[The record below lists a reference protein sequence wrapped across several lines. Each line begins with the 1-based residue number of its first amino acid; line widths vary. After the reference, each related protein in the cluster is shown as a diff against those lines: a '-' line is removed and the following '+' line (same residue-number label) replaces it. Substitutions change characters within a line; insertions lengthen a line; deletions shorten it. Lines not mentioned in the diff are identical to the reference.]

1 MKNES
6 YYAKIFARYYDAFMY
21 RLERTILLKK
31 RKRLLS
37 SLEGNILEIGSGT
50 GINFSFYNKKA
61 NVYAIEP
68 SSAMMQKV
76 ETRISESKGKEQI
89 AASIKTINSGIG
101 NPELEKEIAEGSL
114 DAVVCTL
121 VLCTVPDLKY
131 TINFIQSKLKKEGK
145 LIVLEHIHPKK
156 FPFTAMHNLFN
167 PFWKI
172 FSMGCNLN
180 RKTDIILKESGFVLV
195 EENFFTKALPF
206 YEAVFVLR

>member
-68 SSAMMQKV
+68 SSAMMQKA

-167 PFWKI
+167 PFWRL